1 MIIDQT
7 ERSNASSR
15 RPPHPWAMWPTLS
28 IAGVLTVA
36 HAVMGAFGDYWIDE
50 VYMLAAGRFHPDWG
64 YADQPPLVPMIGA
77 AMDFLA
83 PDSMFVLRLPVA
95 LATGATVVLVALLAR
110 EFGADRRAQTIAALA
125 GGTGLWANL
134 VGHWLAPYSFEPLL
148 WTALFL
154 PLVRWLRQH
163 SQGVADDRLL
173 LVFGLVLG
181 INLQAKFQVAILCA
195 AMLLSTLVVGPRALL
210 ARPKLWA
217 GAGIALVIASPALI
231 WQALHG
237 WPQLEMARV
246 VAAESPIL
254 SGGRSGTAVMLLLYS
269 GVLGTALVL
278 IGLWL
283 LLTKT
288 WLRPYRMFA
297 LAMIAL
303 WIFFVV
309 TAARP
314 YYLIG
319 MYGLPI
325 AAAVVGLQRRRET
338 KPSRWGWAAWPVYAA
353 TALAAGGM
361 IFSADAINR
370 GFSTEIIHTHGDRV
384 SDGIARK
391 VSDVYLSL
399 PAEQR
404 SRTAV
409 VGDSYISAS
418 MLDIGS
424 RHHPLPEVYSP
435 HRGYGFFGHP
445 DDGVDTIVLFA
456 RKADEARPFFTD
468 ARLVTDDGDLKV
480 WVLSGRTVPW
490 EQIWPAV
497 TTMQ

>member
-7 ERSNASSR
+7 ERSSASAG
-15 RPPHPWAMWPTLS
+15 RPPHPWAMWPTLA
-28 IAGVLTVA
+28 IAGALTVA

-95 LATGATVVLVALLAR
+95 LATGATVVLIALLAR
-110 EFGADRRAQTIAALA
+110 EFGADRRAQTIAAFA
-125 GGTGLWANL
+125 GATGLWANL

-173 LVFGLVLG
+173 LVFGLLLG

-195 AMLLSTLVVGPRALL
+195 ALLLSTLVVGPRALP

-217 GAGIALVIASPALI
+217 GAGIALLIASPALI

-237 WPQLEMARV
+237 WPQLEMSRV
-246 VAAESPIL
+246 VAAESPVL
-254 SGGRSGTAVMLLLYS
+254 SGGRGGTAVMLLLYA

-278 IGLWL
+278 MGLWL
-283 LLTKT
+283 LLAEER
-288 WLRPYRMFA
+288 LRPYRMFA
-297 LAMIAL
+297 PAMIVL

-325 AAAVVGLQRRRET
+325 AAAVVGLQRRREA
-338 KPSRWGWAAWPVYAA
+338 KPSRWGWAAWPVYAV
-353 TALAAGGM
+353 TALAAGAM
-361 IFSADAINR
+361 IFTADAINR
-370 GFSTEIIHTHGDRV
+370 GFSSAITHVQAERI
-384 SDGIARK
+384 SDGIARQ
-391 VSDVYLSL
+391 VSDVYRAL
-399 PAEQR
+399 PPEQR

-409 VGDSYISAS
+409 IGDSYISAS
-418 MLDIGS
+418 MLDIGG
-424 RHHPLPEVYSP
+424 RHHPLPEVFSP

-445 DDGVDTIVLFA
+445 DDGIDTIVLFA
-456 RKADEARPFFTD
+456 RSADEIRPFFTD
-468 ARLVTDDGDLKV
+468 ARLAVPGGDLKV
-480 WVLSGRTVPW
+480 WVLSGRTEPW
-490 EQIWPAV
+490 AQIWPAV
-497 TTMQ
+497 RSMR